1 MKCFLVLFTPN
12 FALGIFVLRIVDSR
26 DGVLVC
32 LLGFWVWYDVNVL
45 GFGLRLLCRVLVD
58 EMSLVLCTQF
68 QLGTKNLAS

>member
-1 MKCFLVLFTPN
+1 M
-12 FALGIFVLRIVDSR
+12 LRIVDSR
-26 DGVLVC
+26 DGVLVY

-68 QLGTKNLAS
+68 QLGTKNLLY